1 MNVNNI
7 TDVFGK
13 AIMDF
18 HKGKNAVIETY
29 SSIGGWDEL
38 PVKYLFRS
46 FEEMP
51 DIEQTALNKAFGK
64 VLDLGCGAGSHSL
77 YLQEQGL
84 EVKPVDISKGAIE
97 VCKLRG
103 LNNAEMINLWDLKG
117 VQYDT
122 ILALMNGAGI
132 CGSMKKI
139 PDFLKHLKSLLAPG
153 GQILMDSS
161 DVIYMFED
169 ESGEVDLSEVN
180 HYYGEVIFQ
189 SKYLGENSGS
199 FPWMYIDFYN
209 LQQQA
214 SHLNLQCELLKKGP
228 HYDYLARLTSME

>member
-1 MNVNNI
+1 MDINNI

-13 AIMDF
+13 AIRDF
-18 HKGKNAVIETY
+18 HQGKKAVIETY

-51 DIEQTALNKAFGK
+51 DIEQTALQMAFGQ

-77 YLQEQGL
+77 YLQNKGL
-84 EVKPVDISKGAIE
+84 SVKPVDISKGAIE
-97 VCKLRG
+97 VCRLRG
-103 LNNAEMINLWDLKG
+103 LDQAEVINLWELRG
-117 VQYDT
+117 VQFDT

-132 CGSMKKI
+132 CGSMKNL
-139 PDFLKHLKSLLAPG
+139 PGFLKHLASLLRPG
-153 GQILMDSS
+153 GQVLLDST
-161 DVIYMFED
+161 DVIYMYED
-169 ESGEVDLSEVN
+169 ENGEVDLSDVN
-180 HYYGEVIFQ
+180 HYYGEVEFQ
-189 SKYLGENSGS
+189 SKYLGELSGS

-214 SHLNLQCELLKKGP
+214 LNLKLQCELIKKGP
-228 HYDYLARLTSME
+228 HYDYLARLSLPE